1 MTSCLRTVA
10 LVVGLCRIVK
20 RHRLSFL
27 NLALAVCWTRPQFTR
42 NVRTDLIPAQSGSLL
57 VSHIDDPPQE
67 WAGFDLEIIT
77 RFLEETNPRSPSSLK
92 TLGSVFF
99 TTQALPS
106 HIFNFSDTC
115 NAYLYFLPVQFIT
128 FQVIIKGNFDDISV
142 FFCSYHFWSN
152 SDPLCLLG

>member
-77 RFLEETNPRSPSSLK
+77 RFLEETNPRPPSSLK
-92 TLGSVFF
+92 TLSSVFS

-115 NAYLYFLPVQFIT
+115 NAYLCFLHVHHHIP
-128 FQVIIKGNFDDISV
+128 G
-142 FFCSYHFWSN
+142 YHQRKA
-152 SDPLCLLG
+152 

>member
-20 RHRLSFL
+20 RHQLSFL

-57 VSHIDDPPQE
+57 VSHIDDPSQE

-77 RFLEETNPRSPSSLK
+77 RFLEETNPRPPSPLK

-99 TTQALPS
+99 STQPYLL
-106 HIFNFSDTC
+106 IFNFLNTRFAFVFFTC
-115 NAYLYFLPVQFIT
+115 SSHSRLSSKESLMTLLFFLLLPLLVQF
-128 FQVIIKGNFDDISV
+128 
-142 FFCSYHFWSN
+142 
-152 SDPLCLLG
+152 

>member
-1 MTSCLRTVA
+1 MSQNCG

-77 RFLEETNPRSPSSLK
+77 RFLEETNPRPPSSKHSALSSPPRK
-92 TLGSVFF
+92 PFLLISSIFPTLAMLICVF
-99 TTQALPS
+99 
-106 HIFNFSDTC
+106 
-115 NAYLYFLPVQFIT
+115 YMFIT
-128 FQVIIKGNFDDISV
+128 LQVIIKGKLDDTSV
-142 FFCSYHFWSN
+142 FFCSHHFWSN

>member
-57 VSHIDDPPQE
+57 VSHIDDPSQE

-77 RFLEETNPRSPSSLK
+77 RFLEETNPRPPSSLK

-99 TTQALPS
+99 STQPYLL
-106 HIFNFSDTC
+106 IFNFLSTC
-115 NAYLYFLPVQFIT
+115 NAYLYFLPVL
-128 FQVIIKGNFDDISV
+128 
-142 FFCSYHFWSN
+142 FCSAWWHFCFFSAPTT
-152 SDPLCLLG
+152 SGPILTLFAFLDEKLAASR

>member
-1 MTSCLRTVA
+1 MSSCLRTLA

-42 NVRTDLIPAQSGSLL
+42 NVRPDLIPAQSGSLL

-77 RFLEETNPRSPSSLK
+77 RFLEETNPRPPSSKHSALSSSPRNPSFLYSIFL
-92 TLGSVFF
+92 TL
-99 TTQALPS
+99 ALIIC
-106 HIFNFSDTC
+106 IF
-115 NAYLYFLPVQFIT
+115 YPFL
-128 FQVIIKGNFDDISV
+128 QVIIKGKLDDISV
-142 FFCSYHFWSN
+142 FFLLL
-152 SDPLCLLG
+152 PLLVQF

>member
-20 RHRLSFL
+20 RHQLSFL
-27 NLALAVCWTRPQFTR
+27 NLALAVCWTRPQFTG

-77 RFLEETNPRSPSSLK
+77 RFLEETNPRPPSSK
-92 TLGSVFF
+92 HS
-99 TTQALPS
+99 ALSSSTRKPFLL
-106 HIFNFSDTC
+106 IFNFSDTC
-115 NAYLYFLPVQFIT
+115 NAYLCFLHVHHIPGYRQR
-128 FQVIIKGNFDDISV
+128 K
-142 FFCSYHFWSN
+142 
-152 SDPLCLLG
+152 P

>member
-1 MTSCLRTVA
+1 MTSCLRTLA

-77 RFLEETNPRSPSSLK
+77 RFLEETNPRPPSSKHSALSSSPRNPTFLYSIFP
-92 TLGSVFF
+92 TL
-99 TTQALPS
+99 ALLIQP
-106 HIFNFSDTC
+106 
-115 NAYLYFLPVQFIT
+115 AR
-128 FQVIIKGNFDDISV
+128 
-142 FFCSYHFWSN
+142 
-152 SDPLCLLG
+152 

>member
-1 MTSCLRTVA
+1 MPQNCG

-77 RFLEETNPRSPSSLK
+77 RFLEETNPRPPLALFSSPRNPTFLYSIFSALAMLICIFYLFCSVQLDD
-92 TLGSVFF
+92 TSVFF
-99 TTQALPS
+99 LLLP
-106 HIFNFSDTC
+106 
-115 NAYLYFLPVQFIT
+115 LLVQF
-128 FQVIIKGNFDDISV
+128 
-142 FFCSYHFWSN
+142 
-152 SDPLCLLG
+152 

>member
-67 WAGFDLEIIT
+67 WAGFELEIIT
-77 RFLEETNPRSPSSLK
+77 RFLEETNPRPPSSKHSALSSSPRNPTFLYSIFP
-92 TLGSVFF
+92 TLAMLICVF
-99 TTQALPS
+99 
-106 HIFNFSDTC
+106 
-115 NAYLYFLPVQFIT
+115 YMFIT
-128 FQVIIKGNFDDISV
+128 FQVIIKGKLDDISV
-142 FFCSYHFWSN
+142 FFLLL
-152 SDPLCLLG
+152 PLLVQF

>member
-1 MTSCLRTVA
+1 MTSCLRTGA

-77 RFLEETNPRSPSSLK
+77 RFLEETNPRSPPSKRSALSSSPRNPK
-92 TLGSVFF
+92 
-99 TTQALPS
+99 
-106 HIFNFSDTC
+106 FS
-115 NAYLYFLPVQFIT
+115 YSI
-128 FQVIIKGNFDDISV
+128 
-142 FFCSYHFWSN
+142 FCSYHFWSN

>member
-67 WAGFDLEIIT
+67 WAGFELEIIT
-77 RFLEETNPRSPSSLK
+77 QFLEETNPRPPSSKPSALSSSPRNPTFLYSIFP
-92 TLGSVFF
+92 TLAMLICVF
-99 TTQALPS
+99 
-106 HIFNFSDTC
+106 
-115 NAYLYFLPVQFIT
+115 YLFIT
-128 FQVIIKGNFDDISV
+128 FQVIIKRNDNSV

>member
-77 RFLEETNPRSPSSLK
+77 RFLEETNPRPPSSLK

-99 TTQALPS
+99 STQPFLYSIFSALAMLIC
-106 HIFNFSDTC
+106 IFYLFCSVQLDDT
-115 NAYLYFLPVQFIT
+115 
-128 FQVIIKGNFDDISV
+128 SV
-142 FFCSYHFWSN
+142 FFLLLPLLVHF
-152 SDPLCLLG
+152 

>member
-1 MTSCLRTVA
+1 MSQNCG

-77 RFLEETNPRSPSSLK
+77 RFLEETNPRPPSSLK
-92 TLGSVFF
+92 TLCLLLHA
-99 TTQALPS
+99 TLPS
-106 HIFNFSDTC
+106 HIQFFQHLQCLFVFSTS
-115 NAYLYFLPVQFIT
+115 
-128 FQVIIKGNFDDISV
+128 SV
-142 FFCSYHFWSN
+142 HHIPGYHQRK
-152 SDPLCLLG
+152 L